1 MIGLLQTANFDDIVA
16 MKATSGVSP
25 EEGQRLAYLA
35 SQVPDGGVIVEIGSC
50 HGRSAAYI
58 ASALQEKGIQDVTFY
73 AVDLWDLGVGRTPER
88 HHSPA
93 AFRRFKSNLKRLGV
107 WHLVKPV
114 KADSL
119 AAAKKFA
126 KQNREI
132 DLLYIDGG
140 HKYEEVLLDYQEW
153 SPFVRIGG
161 NIVFH
166 DYNHEDIARMVNHVV
181 RPSWKWGEFVVYERL
196 ISAVRRSI

>member
-1 MIGLLQTANFDDIVA
+1 MILFQTKNFDQIVNL
-16 MKATSGVSP
+16 KATSGVNP
-25 EEGQRLAYLA
+25 MEGKRLAFLA

-58 ASALQEKGIQDVTFY
+58 ASALQEMGIQDVTFY

-88 HHSPA
+88 HHSPG

-119 AAAKKFA
+119 EAARKFS
-126 KQNREI
+126 KQRREI

-140 HKYEEVLLDYQEW
+140 HKYEEVLLDFQTW
-153 SPFVRIGG
+153 GPFVKTGG
-161 NIVFH
+161 MIVFH
-166 DYNHEDIARMVNHVV
+166 DYNHADIARMVDNVV
-181 RPSWKWGEFVVYERL
+181 KPSWKWDEFVVCERL
-196 ISAVRRSI
+196 ISAVRRSM